1 MIRLLHLEW
10 QKDKRDRSLWIQ
22 IALLCLLLVA
32 AAINGT
38 GDVTG
43 TRDSMAAS
51 NGYESAR
58 MAELQHS
65 AGEIERG
72 HKPIQ
77 FATDGS
83 NPARVGGGDGARRAW
98 LPPADFASFAAGYLS
113 ALPQSY
119 TVTIWSR
126 HTRTDG
132 YDLRSP
138 ANHTSGRFDIGF
150 VCVLLVPLFAI
161 ALGYNVVSADR
172 ESGTLRLVSA
182 QSVSLPRLIAIR
194 LWLRLALLMAPI
206 ATVSAGL
213 YLWTAPEITA
223 EGISKW
229 LVLLG
234 ALSCYVAFWLALC
247 GLLNVSGR
255 SSSFN
260 AMTGVCLYLAF
271 TILLPTVIQVAAAK
285 AFPPPA
291 RLSLIPI
298 MRTITSDIES
308 GEKSKALVD
317 SYYRDHPEIVP
328 AADSANKMEP
338 RTKLFPKALE
348 FDRRLVPII
357 KEQEAAS
364 QAQSD
369 FARRLSFLSPPFAL
383 QLILE
388 QWAGNDLERN
398 RAFAGQVDAYQQ
410 AWREF
415 FGPKIMGLATLV
427 PEDYPRLPAFQFREE
442 SAGSFWRRAF
452 LPLGS
457 LFAVSSVAAG
467 ILGLTLPKSSLRWRK
482 RQVNRGM
489 DERWARKAHRRIGI
503 LAFGFLLLSVSTG
516 LLWANAR
523 FLYWDDH
530 YKEKIRPLPG
540 PSVETATLP
549 VDRAIVVAK
558 EALGGRASVEQVSLR
573 SDFGRVFYELKVRVE
588 GVATTLLL
596 DALTGER
603 LSPISPELAPVIARQ
618 YVRTP
623 ATVTGVEMERFT
635 PRKKKRAQDA
645 VRVRFDDADATEIVL
660 DRQTGEILEDE
671 GRWRRVHFA
680 VMQLHQLNFFGFE
693 KTLLNIP
700 GVPILLMSF
709 SGCLLWIL
717 HRARMRRSR
726 SVTAARDTALFS
738 PRSTSEPK
746 EAPPLS

>member
-43 TRDSMAAS
+43 TRDSIAAS
-51 NGYESAR
+51 NDYESAR

-65 AGEIERG
+65 AGEVAQG
-72 HKPIQ
+72 HRPIQ
-77 FATDGS
+77 FAMDGS

-98 LPPADFASFAAGYLS
+98 LPPADFASFAAGYLG
-113 ALPQSY
+113 ALPQSH
-119 TVTIWSR
+119 TVTTWSR
-126 HTRTDG
+126 HARTDG

-138 ANHTSGRFDIGF
+138 ANHTSGRFDVGF

-182 QSVSLPRLIAIR
+182 QSVSLPRLIAMR
-194 LWLRLALLMAPI
+194 LGLRLALLMAPV

-213 YLWTAPEITA
+213 YLWTAPEITV
-223 EGISKW
+223 EGLSKW

-234 ALSCYVAFWLALC
+234 ALSSYVAFWLALC

-260 AMTGVCLYLAF
+260 AMTGVSLYLAF

-291 RLSLIPI
+291 RLSLIPM

-308 GEKSKALVD
+308 GEKSKALID
-317 SYYRDHPEIVP
+317 SYYRDHPEVVP

-348 FDRRLVPII
+348 FDRRLVPMI

-398 RAFAGQVDAYQQ
+398 RAFAGQVDAYEQ

-427 PEDYPRLPAFQFREE
+427 PEDYLRLPVFQFREE
-442 SAGSFWRRAF
+442 PAWSFWRRAF

-457 LFAVSSVAAG
+457 LCAVSSVAAG

-482 RQVNRGM
+482 RQVKRGM

-503 LAFGFLLLSVSTG
+503 LALGFLLLSVSTG
-516 LLWANAR
+516 LLWANAK
-523 FLYWDDH
+523 FLYWDEH
-530 YKEKIRPLPG
+530 YKERVRHVAG
-540 PSVETATLP
+540 PTLEAAQISLQE
-549 VDRAIVVAK
+549 VMDRSKAAVQ
-558 EALGGRASVEQVSLR
+558 GPASVTQATLR
-573 SDFGRVFYELKVRVE
+573 SDFGRLLYDVRLRA
-588 GVATTLLL
+588 GGKASTFLF
-596 DALTGER
+596 DAMTGEL
-603 LSPISPELAPVIARQ
+603 LSPISPELARNIARQ
-618 YVRTP
+618 YVRENAEITAV
-623 ATVTGVEMERFT
+623 ATEQYI
-635 PRKKKRAQDA
+635 PRKKHQAQAA
-645 VRVRFDDADATEIVL
+645 VRVAFNDTNRTEIVL

-671 GRWRRVHFA
+671 GRWRKVHFA

-700 GVPILLMSF
+700 GVPLLLMGF
-709 SGCLLWIL
+709 SGLVLWGFQ
-717 HRARMRRSR
+717 RARARRAK
-726 SVTAARDTALFS
+726 AATVVGLDARYAPAS
-738 PRSTSEPK
+738 SGESEG
-746 EAPPLS
+746 ANRG